1 MNREREETKR
11 HKNELEQRITEVRR
25 PWNFYTS
32 DTNKLLQVK
41 ASVKSQGG
49 EGEDPDSRMDSERAD
64 RRDKKGGKGKVDIAI
79 KLLQTLNF
87 LIS

>member
-1 MNREREETKR
+1 MEKVNREREETKR

-25 PWNFYTS
+25 PWHLYTS
-32 DTNKLLQVK
+32 DTTKFLQVK

-79 KLLQTLNF
+79 KLL
-87 LIS
+87 